1 LVLFKAIHGSFC
13 LTDVL
18 NTVHGVISFDRE
30 LNFNEIYPTLSN
42 PKSIKNLKIYALIS
56 FDYLKNHI
64 NFNTIENGKLQHRN
78 WKTFVNFPN
87 SCILQ
92 RHKKKILFIIPRTSL
107 NIYSSCYQHNY
118 GFHSH
123 FGLNICLK
131 RKMCSKIST
140 FWYMKRNQPHLFS
153 YQTLRSLQLK
163 FIFIHL

>member
-1 LVLFKAIHGSFC
+1 MSALFTRTRNFKIVIDKYEKKLVLFKAVHGSFC

-78 WKTFVNFPN
+78 
-87 SCILQ
+87 
-92 RHKKKILFIIPRTSL
+92 
-107 NIYSSCYQHNY
+107 
-118 GFHSH
+118 
-123 FGLNICLK
+123 
-131 RKMCSKIST
+131 
-140 FWYMKRNQPHLFS
+140 
-153 YQTLRSLQLK
+153 
-163 FIFIHL
+163 